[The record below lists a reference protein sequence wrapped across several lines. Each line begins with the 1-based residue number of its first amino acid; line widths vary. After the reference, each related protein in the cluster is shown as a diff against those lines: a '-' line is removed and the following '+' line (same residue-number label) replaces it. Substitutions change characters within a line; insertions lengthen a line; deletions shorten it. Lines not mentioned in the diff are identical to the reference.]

1 MDKVLLYT
9 DFATLSNRSGALHR
23 KAHRLTAALTAL
35 RGAGFVVEH
44 DTDILCPEALRKAVD
59 AQIETQVANLPPLL
73 RSDGRKKIYAAFA
86 AIQLPMLAGW
96 MLPEDFTFEGG
107 IAKVSETA
115 ENRLREQCSV
125 YAEGNAQLQ
134 VYKAADALK
143 KHIEW
148 FTQLVH
154 AKGGKA
160 LTGVGE
166 QRNAVLTPSAK
177 GWEVNGYAVASI
189 PTKEVED
196 PYNGAFCPPWMP
208 QDDAERVSPVS
219 FIEA

>member
-9 DFATLSNRSGALHR
+9 DFATLSNRAGALHS
-23 KAHRLTAALTAL
+23 KAHKLTAALTAL

-44 DTDILCPEALRKAVD
+44 DTDILHPEDVRKAVD
-59 AQIETQVANLPPLL
+59 AQIEAQVANLPPLL
-73 RSDGRKKIYAAFA
+73 RSDGRKKIYAAFS
-86 AIQLPMLAGW
+86 AISLPTLAGW
-96 MLPEDFTFEGG
+96 MQPEDFECSEGVVRV
-107 IAKVSETA
+107 AKTA

-125 YAEGNAQLQ
+125 YVDGNAQLQ

-148 FTQLVH
+148 FTKLVKD
-154 AKGGKA
+154 KGGKA

-166 QRNAVLTPSAK
+166 RNAVLTPSAK

-189 PTKEVED
+189 PTTEIED

-208 QDDAERVSPVS
+208 QDDKERVSPVS